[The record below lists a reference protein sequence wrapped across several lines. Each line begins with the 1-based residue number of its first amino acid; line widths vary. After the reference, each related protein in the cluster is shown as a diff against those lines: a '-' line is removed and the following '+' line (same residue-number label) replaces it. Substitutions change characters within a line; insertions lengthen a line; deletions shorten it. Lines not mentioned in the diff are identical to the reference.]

1 MEVVRAA
8 LPLPELKY
16 AEEPTSDEVVNS
28 YGVVT
33 ARKMTILGEVKGAL
47 TFGKGET
54 GFLATFALEISKHRN
69 WARETGGLLTRIAF

>member
-1 MEVVRAA
+1 MVQYA
-8 LPLPELKY
+8 LPLRELKY
-16 AEEPTSDEVVNS
+16 AEGLTSKEVVNS

-33 ARKMTILGEVKGAL
+33 AGEVSLLSEAKGVF

-69 WARETGGLLTRIAF
+69 WAREVDGLVTRVAF